1 MNQIPPRRPPRIVA
15 AAIVPQNVLRALIG
29 QSKKRCAAYAEMLA
43 KLAAGMEQLR
53 YEAERLAQENLPE
66 PEVVAQAREHYEAV
80 LGAFAQ
86 NRMHLEAQAHYE
98 LRLQEVLSRWL
109 VVAAGPRPAPPGMQR
124 APAPRAARPVAGP
137 SPAQAPRPAGS
148 RPGFAPYVVRP
159 PTPAYEPRPEPRY
172 EPRPEAYEPAP
183 APEPSPEPEAEAPA
197 PTPSPWA
204 YGSQKA
210 AAADRPNGPAR
221 PAAPAEAPPED
232 EHGEPA

>member
-1 MNQIPPRRPPRIVA
+1 MNQIPPRRPQRLVA

-80 LGAFAQ
+80 QNAFAQ

-109 VVAAGPRPAPPGMQR
+109 VVAAGPRTAPPGMQR
-124 APAPRAARPVAGP
+124 APRAPRPAPGP
-137 SPAQAPRPAGS
+137 APAPRPAGP

-159 PTPAYEPRPEPRY
+159 PEPRPEPPRY
-172 EPRPEAYEPAP
+172 EPRYEPAP
-183 APEPSPEPEAEAPA
+183 APEPSPEPEAEAEAA
-197 PTPSPWA
+197 PPPSPMPSPWA
-204 YGSQKA
+204 YGSQKV
-210 AAADRPNGPAR
+210 AADRPNGPAR
-221 PAAPAEAPPED
+221 PAAPAEVPPED